1 MDSGLRKTL
10 LMALEQ
16 ERRICM
22 IYESGGKYTE
32 RTVRVIELRE
42 DAVYAYCYL
51 RRKRRLF
58 KLANIL
64 SAQLL

>member
-51 RRKRRLF
+51 RRTRRLF

-64 SAQLL
+64 SSQLL